1 MAIDNREVV
10 MFVRDLSRAS
20 KGIAREVSQVVKK
33 GAVNIKTEARARI
46 SSQLRGNGHAKRYAS
61 HIGFDMEGDYT
72 AVIGPSREGQG
83 ELGVILEYGTP
94 YSSAHPHLN
103 PALDSEIPRFTKA
116 LGDVVGTLNH

>member
-1 MAIDNREVV
+1 MGVENREVV
-10 MFVRDLSRAS
+10 QLVGDFRVMPILVS
-20 KGIAREVSQVVKK
+20 REVSQVVKK

-72 AVIGPSREGQG
+72 AVIGPTREGQG